1 MRSFSG
7 AIFLGLLAASLVRA
21 DTTTKPGDP
30 EVRTETVDAK
40 TSSGRLVALT
50 EQDITLETKASTAK
64 TALSELAEMRIADPA
79 DPLSVVGRPVVMT
92 SGGRHVTAAG
102 LTATGGKVNFTNSS
116 LGKIT
121 FAFPS
126 VAALYIPSSSQ
137 SAADVA
143 RKCRALGLGRGDQDV
158 VVVAQKS
165 GGWLGV
171 QGIFKSIDDKTL
183 TFSWKGT
190 DRRISIP
197 GVRAVFLA
205 PTGTAKTEKFKGV
218 LTLRDGSS
226 VRFASLKYGKSV
238 FNITL
243 AGSGD
248 TKTKTAAGNVAV
260 VKFVSDRVVNL
271 SDLTPQAV
279 KQYGLLDTAMGWR
292 TNRSVSGGAISMGGR
307 SYSTGLGL
315 HSFCELTYKL
325 DGRFKSLIAVVGIDD
340 VVRPGGDA
348 RLTFLGDGKELSAP
362 LRVTGKDKPQSV
374 RVGLTGVKTLVIRVD
389 FGKDSLDVGDHVD
402 LAGARL
408 IK

>member
-1 MRSFSG
+1 MRRLIA

-21 DTTTKPGDP
+21 DSATKPADP
-30 EVRTETVDAK
+30 EVRTETIDAR
-40 TSSGRLVALT
+40 TSSGRLVTLSERNIILKT
-50 EQDITLETKASTAK
+50 ETGAAK
-64 TALSELAEMRIADPA
+64 TALLDLAEMRITDPA
-79 DPLSVVGRPVVMT
+79 DPMAVVGRLVVMT
-92 SGGRHVTAAG
+92 AAGQHVTAAE
-102 LTATGGKVNFTNSS
+102 LTAAGGKVNFTNSS
-116 LGKIT
+116 LGRIT

-126 VAALYIPSSSQ
+126 IAALYLPSSSQ

-143 RKCRALGLGRGDQDV
+143 GKCRTLELGRGDQDV

-171 QGIFKSIDDKTL
+171 QGILKSIDDKML
-183 TFSWKGT
+183 TFSWKGA
-190 DRRISIP
+190 DRRISLP
-197 GVRAVFLA
+197 AVRAVFLA
-205 PTGTAKTEKFKGV
+205 PTRSAKTEKFRGV

-226 VRFASLKYGKSV
+226 VRFTSLTYGNFV
-238 FNITL
+238 FNISL

-248 TKTKTAAGNVAV
+248 TKTAAGNMAA

-279 KQYGLLDTAMGWR
+279 KQHGLLDTAMSWR
-292 TNRSVSGGAISMGGR
+292 TNRSVSGGAISLGGR

-325 DGRFKSLIAVVGIDD
+325 DARFKSLIAVVGIDD

-362 LRVTGKDKPQSV
+362 VRLTGKDKPQSV
-374 RVGLTGVKTLVIRVD
+374 RVGLTGVKTLVIRVG
-389 FGKDSLDVGDHVD
+389 FGKDSLDVSDHVD